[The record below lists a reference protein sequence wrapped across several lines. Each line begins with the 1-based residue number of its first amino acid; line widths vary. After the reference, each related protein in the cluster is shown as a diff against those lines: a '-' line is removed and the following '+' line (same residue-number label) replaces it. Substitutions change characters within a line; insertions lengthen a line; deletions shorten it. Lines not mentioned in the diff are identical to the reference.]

1 MIQKT
6 NIEQLIPRY
15 LNGDCS
21 AADMEKVGMWLEE
34 SDSNKK
40 IFYEIKDVW
49 DMLTPKEDD
58 TGNALLQFY
67 KKQAYRNNTLVKVL
81 RLWKVVAGVAA
92 VFVLGFIC
100 LFFLD
105 VLNQKPQD
113 LSNYSAMVSFK
124 VPLGSRSEVTLS
136 DGTNVVLNSGSE
148 LIYPAV
154 FAREK
159 REISLSGEAF
169 FKVKSDTLHPFI
181 VKTNDFDV
189 KVTGTQ
195 FNICSYPDDTFS
207 KVSLVEGRVGVLLG
221 DDENTVDIVPGE
233 QLCLNKEERKYQV
246 VESDVEMESSWKD
259 GEFRFKEIAFPELI
273 KRLERWYDVK
283 LSYSAPELE
292 KMLYSGNFRNQETI
306 WQVLDALKLT
316 TPIDYEK
323 IGFRK
328 FKIIYK
334 VRK

>member
-67 KKQAYRNNTLVKVL
+67 KKQASRNNTSVKVL

-195 FNICSYPDDTFS
+195 FNICSYPDDNFS